1 MDSRQTT
8 SSEVRLYLKTY
19 KTQSTDLTVRMTRSC
34 LFCSIIN
41 NKIPAVI
48 IYEDENFMAL
58 MDKYPINH
66 GHSLVIPRSHHES
79 LLSMTPSQVG
89 KLYSIVSTVSK
100 AVISVVH
107 ADGFSIGQNNGRAAN
122 QIIPHVHVHIIPR
135 YAGDIRE
142 GKWPS
147 RTIGN
152 TRELIITSQK
162 IRSVLLAHTDIRMHE
177 P

>member
-1 MDSRQTT
+1 
-8 SSEVRLYLKTY
+8 
-19 KTQSTDLTVRMTRSC
+19 
-34 LFCSIIN
+34 
-41 NKIPAVI
+41 
-48 IYEDENFMAL
+48 MAL

-79 LLSMTPSQVG
+79 LLSMTPSEVG
-89 KLYSIVSTVSK
+89 KLYSFVSTVSK
-100 AVISVVH
+100 AVISAVD

-135 YAGDIRE
+135 YAGDSRD

-147 RTIGN
+147 RAIGN
-152 TRELIITSQK
+152 KQELTITSQK
-162 IRSVLLAHTDIRMHE
+162 IRSVLLAHTDIRIHE